1 MLAIVQQCLGSKR
14 QCQGLGEIGR
24 INVSLLSLLELR
36 LGCTMGAEAYCP
48 VVCGIGSE
56 SPRLTVPSMEMVL
69 VDDFMP
75 VDGDE
80 LRVVRITSSRPRE
93 GLILFRLRFETRQPW
108 VSVVDAPT
116 GARKRP
122 MQVTTLRAA
131 LQHRSF
137 HSLCIEWSCA
147 MTPTHSSRP
156 SPEVPVPDFCSA
168 AFRDPAAAAEW
179 AVKATEL
186 SAIYSRRAKSS
197 ALCAQR
203 VSELMTEIS
212 YSSVVQR
219 VLRYPLVSESLD
231 KSGYFVYCL
240 LSPYLT
246 KVYVGATGF
255 LGPRAPYE
263 QLRPTCAGS
272 ALRAFGGPCG

>member
-1 MLAIVQQCLGSKR
+1 
-14 QCQGLGEIGR
+14 
-24 INVSLLSLLELR
+24 
-36 LGCTMGAEAYCP
+36 
-48 VVCGIGSE
+48 
-56 SPRLTVPSMEMVL
+56 
-69 VDDFMP
+69 
-75 VDGDE
+75 
-80 LRVVRITSSRPRE
+80 
-93 GLILFRLRFETRQPW
+93 
-108 VSVVDAPT
+108 
-116 GARKRP
+116 
-122 MQVTTLRAA
+122 
-131 LQHRSF
+131 
-137 HSLCIEWSCA
+137 

-203 VSELMTEIS
+203 VSELMTVMAQLLPFS

-231 KSGYFVYCL
+231 KSGYFVYYL

-255 LGPRAPYE
+255 LGPRLDITDVVETKRKPVLKPWAKVHVGAAVPGARWVPGWE
-263 QLRPTCAGS
+263 AG
-272 ALRAFGGPCG
+272 GGRGGGGSR